1 MSGPVR
7 SLSQG
12 FAILRIIAA
21 GGRMT
26 LSDIARQ
33 ADLSPS
39 STLALLRTLQ
49 AEGALERGEGDK
61 RYSLAPGWHELAVL
75 GDGEGQRIRARAAD
89 LLPRFAAQHDVTT
102 GLWQVQPGQ
111 RLQLVMIGESGSAT
125 RIAMTVGQRQPVG
138 MGATGRALCAL
149 EGLDRTALERRF
161 RPLRW
166 QRPLPFEHWL
176 AQVEQ
181 ARHSGFGVDDGFGH
195 AGICSLGTP
204 IPAAPPRFHLSA
216 SLFAGTRGDEA
227 ITALGHA
234 LCHLAR
240 QIGGAA

>member
-1 MSGPVR
+1 MVGPVR

-12 FAILRIIAA
+12 FTILRLLAA

-26 LSDIARQ
+26 LSDIARA

-39 STLALLRTLQ
+39 SALSLLRTLQ
-49 AEGALERGEGDK
+49 AEGALERSDVDK
-61 RYSLAPGWHELAVL
+61 RYTLAPGWQHFAVL
-75 GDGEGQRIRARAAD
+75 GDGEGQHIRARAAD
-89 LLPRFAAQHDVTT
+89 LLPRFAAQHDVTA

-125 RIAMTVGQRQPVG
+125 RIAMTVGQRQPLG
-138 MGATGRALCAL
+138 MGATGRAHCAL
-149 EGLDRTALERRF
+149 EGLDRAALERRF

-166 QRPLPFEHWL
+166 QRPLSFEDWL

-181 ARHSGFGVDDGFGH
+181 ARHAGFGVDDGFGH

-204 IPAAPPRFHLSA
+204 IPTEAPRFHLSA
-216 SLFAGTRGDEA
+216 SLFAGTRSDEA
-227 ITALGHA
+227 ITALGQA
-234 LCHLAR
+234 LCHLAA
-240 QIGGAA
+240 QLGGIP